1 MSSFL
6 VMAHG
11 GKNFETTTKGQV
23 VHRGGIL
30 HSTTEHS
37 PSVVKMRHS
46 DVLIANT
53 TGMQQ
58 QGKGMRDGVLTATVP
73 PGMSRAPEFL
83 THKAPATK
91 LGPSGQVSYADAA
104 HHSSRH
110 STEMPQKKGRAKKS
124 LS

>member
-1 MSSFL
+1 
-6 VMAHG
+6 MAHG

-23 VHRGGIL
+23 VHKGGIL

-104 HHSSRH
+104 HHSS
-110 STEMPQKKGRAKKS
+110 MPQKKGRAKKT